1 MTLCKPEG
9 PLNARIM
16 IVGECP
22 DERAAYEGRPFC
34 GNSGFELTRMLQEAG
49 ITRTSCFLTYLVNE
63 RPPKS
68 EVESYMA
75 LKKKDITEAH
85 SALHDKLVLPPVIEG
100 YQKLISDIEAV
111 KPNIIIALGNTA
123 LWALTQKWGIMKWR
137 GSCLEYHSTSGF
149 VCKVIAT
156 YSPTQ
161 VFRNWASRG
170 IVVRDLRRARAESTS
185 PTYERP
191 DYRFIVRPTYEQV
204 MGVLDSLFERLQS
217 GAGPMPLS
225 VDIETR
231 AGHIACIGLAWSAL
245 DAICIP
251 LMAVESPKGYW
262 TEDQEFEIW
271 WKLYNLLRDGRV
283 EVIGQNFLYDAQYF
297 YRWGCFIPNLVWDT
311 MTGQHVCFA
320 TMKKGLDFLSSM
332 YCSYHVYWKDEG
344 KEWNT
349 GIGDASG
356 EDVWWSYNCK
366 DAVATFEIAEVERK
380 TVKSMGLEKPAEFQ
394 QGMFGPILR
403 TMNRG
408 VRIDAEAQKRLHK
421 EYSARMDSFQAELD
435 YLLGF
440 SVNCRSPKQIADL
453 FYKALGQRPILNR
466 KTGSVS
472 TDDESLTKLAAREPL
487 IRPLVE
493 NILAFR
499 STGTRLST
507 FIDVT
512 VDSDGRLRCYYN
524 PSGTETYRLAS
535 GENAFGTG
543 TNFQNFPP
551 DLRVLFVP
559 DEGQEFFDI
568 DGDSADLRIVVAESG
583 EQEMQKWLDAGLK
596 PYVEIAKEFYK
607 DPTITKQHP
616 KYKVFKAFAHGTHYL
631 GTPAGMAPAL
641 GLLVHDVDR
650 LQKWYFSRF
659 PRIKSWQ
666 DDFCAKVTSRR
677 YVENIFGYRCYIF
690 DRIDQKKLNEAIAWL
705 PQSTVAIFINKIW
718 KNLDTNH
725 SNLVEVLLQVHD
737 SLAGQFPIEKR
748 EEALAAIHS
757 SSQIILPYR
766 TPTTIPIGIKT
777 STKSWGD
784 CE

>member
-1 MTLCKPEG
+1 MLCKSEG
-9 PLNARIM
+9 PLSAKIM
-16 IVGECP
+16 IVGEAP
-22 DERAAYEGRPFC
+22 GEREAYEGRPFV
-34 GNSGFELTRMLQEAG
+34 GASGFELTRMLQEAG
-49 ITRTSCFLTYLVNE
+49 IPRTSCFITNVCQE
-63 RPPKS
+63 RPPGNDI
-68 EVESYMA
+68 EAFIA

-85 SALHDKLVLPPVIEG
+85 CALHDKLVLPPIIEG
-100 YQKLISDIEAV
+100 YAKLVSDIETV
-111 KPNIIIALGNTA
+111 KPNLIIALGNVA

-137 GSCLEYHSTSGF
+137 GSCLEYTNKETGF
-149 VCKVIAT
+149 TCKVIPT
-156 YSPTQ
+156 YHPAA
-161 VFRNWASRG
+161 VLRNWPTRG
-170 IVVRDLRRARAESTS
+170 IVVRDFRRARSESLS
-185 PTYERP
+185 RDYNKP
-191 DYRFIVRPTYEQV
+191 DYRFIIRPTFGQV
-204 MGVLDSLFERLQS
+204 MATLDDLLARVQS
-217 GAGPMPLS
+217 SSTPVPLS

-251 LMAVESPKGYW
+251 LMAVESPKGYFS
-262 TEDQEFEIW
+262 EDEEFEIW
-271 WKLYNLLRDGRV
+271 WKLYQLLTHGRCA
-283 EVIGQNFLYDAQYF
+283 VIGQNFLYDAQYF
-297 YRWGCFIPNLVWDT
+297 YRWGCFIPNLIWDT
-311 MTGQHVCFA
+311 MTGQHVCFSN
-320 TMKKGLDFLSSM
+320 MKKGLDFLSSM
-332 YCSYHVYWKDEG
+332 YCAWHVYWKDEG

-356 EDVWWSYNCK
+356 EDTWWSYNCK
-366 DAVATFEIAEVERK
+366 DAVTTFEIAQVEQA
-380 TVKSMGLEKPAEFQ
+380 TVKSMGLSAPAEFQ
-394 QGMFGPILR
+394 QGMFTPILR

-408 VRIDAEAQKRLHK
+408 VKIDASKQIELRSEYEKRL
-421 EYSARMDSFQAELD
+421 STIQADLD
-435 YLLGF
+435 DLLGF
-440 SVNCRSPKQIADL
+440 SVNCRSPRQISDL
-453 FYKALGQRPILNR
+453 FYKVLGQRPIFNR
-466 KTGSVS
+466 KTGGVS
-472 TDDESLTKLAAREPL
+472 TDDESLTKLLSREPL
-487 IRPLVE
+487 LKPLIDD
-493 NILAFR
+493 ILSFR
-499 STGTRLST
+499 SNSVQLST
-507 FIDVT
+507 FINVT

-543 TNFQNFPP
+543 TNFQNFPA
-551 DLRVLFVP
+551 DLRVLFIP

-583 EQEMQKWLDAGLK
+583 EMEMQAWLDAGLK
-596 PYVEIAKEFYK
+596 PYVEIAKEFYH

-616 KYKVFKAFAHGTHYL
+616 KYKVFKAFAHGTHYR

-641 GLLVHDVDR
+641 GLLVHDVER

-690 DRIDQKKLNEAIAWL
+690 DRIDDKKLNEAIAWL

-725 SNLVEVLLQVHD
+725 RDLVEVLLQVHD
-737 SLAGQFPIEKR
+737 SLAGQYPIEKR

-766 TPTTIPIGIKT
+766 KPITIPIGIKT